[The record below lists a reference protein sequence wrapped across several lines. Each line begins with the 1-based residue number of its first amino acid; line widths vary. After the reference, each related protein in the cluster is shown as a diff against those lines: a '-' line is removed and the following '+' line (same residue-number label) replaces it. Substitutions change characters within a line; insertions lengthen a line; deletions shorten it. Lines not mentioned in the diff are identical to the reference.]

1 MADEYKSFINV
12 PGGGEGQRCYYPV
25 RLDPYGK
32 GCGHN
37 CSYCYARSLLEFRD
51 LWHPSEPGVAD
62 VSKIRKLFEDVFDKG
77 RRTKWSELLQ
87 RRVPLRI
94 GGMTD
99 PLQPIELEERATLEL
114 LGILRA
120 YRYPY
125 LFLTKSAVVG
135 QEPYLSALDPA
146 LAAVQISVTTLDDE
160 KAARLEHGASPPTQR
175 LEAISRLSDAGFFVT
190 GRISPLIP
198 NRRDG
203 FYSEGG
209 TETPG
214 ERSFPYFT
222 FELAEALCDAGSR
235 NILVEFLRFLPFVHR
250 WLGADAGDDLRWM
263 LNERSV
269 RHEGAW
275 HFSAEEKRAYFERI
289 REVCLR
295 RGVQFSVCDDANQD
309 AFRDLWTNPDDCCNA
324 LGNIPGFARTYK
336 A

>member
-1 MADEYKSFINV
+1 MADEYKSFIKV

-51 LWHPSEPGVAD
+51 LWRPQDPGVAD
-62 VSKIRKLFEDVFDKG
+62 VAKIRKLFEDVFDKG
-77 RRTKWSELLQ
+77 RRNKWSEVLL

-99 PLQPIELEERATLEL
+99 PLQPIELEERTTLEL
-114 LGILRA
+114 LRLLRD

-125 LFLTKSAVVG
+125 LFLTKSALVG
-135 QEPYLSALDPA
+135 EEPYLSALDPG

-160 KAARLEHGASPPTQR
+160 KAARLEHGASRPSER
-175 LEAISRLSDAGFFVT
+175 LRAIRSLSQAGFFVT

-209 TETPG
+209 VESPD
-214 ERSFPYFT
+214 ERSFPYFSFGLT
-222 FELAEALCDAGSR
+222 DALCEAGSGS
-235 NILVEFLRFLPFVHR
+235 ILVEFLRFLPFVHR
-250 WLGADAGDDLRWM
+250 WLAADAGDDLRWM
-263 LNERSV
+263 LNERSFH
-269 RHEGAW
+269 HEGAT

-295 RGVQFSVCDDANQD
+295 RGVQFSVCDDANQES
-309 AFRDLWTNPDDCCNA
+309 FRDLWTNPDDCCNA
-324 LGNIPGFARTYK
+324 LRNIPGFTRTYK
-336 A
+336 Q